1 MATLEGQT
9 IAGSYKDLL
18 QVSNSN
24 SGVDATA
31 RAVSDG
37 EGTATLLYVSTTEV
51 YSPGTG
57 GSNNTAFGIN
67 AGDALATNG
76 DSNTVYG
83 AEAATALSTADRN
96 VAIGHNAF
104 YQATSGADD
113 NVAIGYNTMSGG
125 FGSNAVDD
133 CVIIGSGAAAGV
145 LTSAASG
152 TVAVGKGALAALTS
166 GQTNTAVGF
175 MALNA
180 EDTNQQNTA
189 IGYNALLAQN
199 GADSNTAIGR
209 EVGKTISTGG
219 DNTLVGTNA
228 ALLLTTGARN
238 TVLGA
243 FAFDAAADTES
254 DNVAIGYFAMGSC
267 DQGTHADS
275 DIDENVAIGSN
286 ALKGGDITD
295 SEANVTGNVAIGYN
309 AMDGTNTRSA
319 TGNTFVG
326 QGSGGGTYTAT
337 VANNVGI
344 GDGALSGAL
353 AAGADGTV
361 AIGKSALA
369 AITSGEGNTAVGY
382 QALDATAQADSCTA
396 IGYQALTDFDAT
408 NDGFH
413 TFVGWKAG
421 GALTGSSQNTGIGA
435 NAMGNQSNA
444 IVGSNNV
451 AVGFQAMT
459 DATGDMNS
467 NIAIGANTLKN
478 LNGGDRNIAIG
489 SGALDAADNVESDN
503 IAIGEDALGQTDD
516 NGALKNIAIGS
527 YCMDQTFGTSYENT
541 MIGYGAGGGAWE
553 IAPSIR
559 NTAVGYNCMGG
570 GAMNSGND
578 NTAVGHGSLDLLT
591 TGNDNACFGSNAGNS
606 ITTGSSNVMI
616 GVGTDCGATD
626 SNQVAIG
633 IGVVNNAASQFRA
646 GGSSNYLTYDFSSG
660 GAVSITSDKRIKKDI
675 RDGDLGLD
683 FVNGLRPIK
692 YVQKNEFDYPEEFK
706 VNKNR
711 ERPLSPTMVQ
721 DGFIAQDVK
730 SVADELGTTFSG
742 WTEDANTRQELQ
754 YSKFVVPLVKAIQEL
769 SAKVKALEDAQ

>member
-1 MATLEGQT
+1 MADLEGTTIAATYRSLLNVGTSSNQELDATLRVIEDGAGNDSVLYLATDSALISGNATRLYFFDADGGEYIAADNAGNMT
-9 IAGSYKDLL
+9 ITAGNDIVLAVGAAGS
-18 QVSNSN
+18 VHSAGVAGTSNTVL
-24 SGVDATA
+24 GVDAGIGLEA
-31 RAVSDG
+31 
-37 EGTATLLYVSTTEV
+37 
-51 YSPGTG
+51 
-57 GSNNTAFGIN
+57 GSNYNVLIGDL
-67 AGDALATNG
+67 AGDASMNDATKNVGVGYNSLSGLTEG
-76 DSNTVYG
+76 DHNVVIG
-83 AEAATALSTADRN
+83 NEAANDLTIGDYNTFIGSECADALTQ
-96 VAIGHNAF
+96 G
-104 YQATSGADD
+104 DD
-113 NVAIGYNTMSGG
+113 NVAIGYSAMGNASTTDGIDKNVFIGNYSGDAIG
-125 FGSNAVDD
+125 GNAVEG
-133 CVIIGSGAAAGV
+133 VTAVGYASASGA
-145 LTSAASG
+145 LTSAANG
-152 TVAVGKGALAALTS
+152 TVAVG
-166 GQTNTAVGF
+166 
-175 MALNA
+175 
-180 EDTNQQNTA
+180 
-189 IGYNALLAQN
+189 
-199 GADSNTAIGR
+199 R
-209 EVGKTISTGG
+209 E
-219 DNTLVGTNA
+219 
-228 ALLLTTGARN
+228 
-238 TVLGA
+238 
-243 FAFDAAADTES
+243 
-254 DNVAIGYFAMGSC
+254 
-267 DQGTHADS
+267 
-275 DIDENVAIGSN
+275 
-286 ALKGGDITD
+286 ALK
-295 SEANVTGNVAIGYN
+295 
-309 AMDGTNTRSA
+309 
-319 TGNTFVG
+319 
-326 QGSGGGTYTAT
+326 
-337 VANNVGI
+337 
-344 GDGALSGAL
+344 AL
-353 AAGADGTV
+353 
-361 AIGKSALA
+361 
-369 AITSGEGNTAVGY
+369 TSGEGNTAIGY
-382 QALDATAQADSCTA
+382 QSLDATAQADSCTA

-421 GALTGSSQNTGIGA
+421 GALTSSSQNTGIGA
-435 NAMGNQSNA
+435 NAMGNQSYA

-459 DATGDMNS
+459 DAKGDMNS
-467 NIAIGANTLKN
+467 NIAIGANTIKN

-503 IAIGEDALGQTDD
+503 IAIGEDALGQTND